1 MKARC
6 YGRVAPQA
14 TLRRLDLLGLR
25 CTGFKPDNW
34 HAQDG
39 YIVTSFGLTYQVFTP
54 LMSGSKVTFQ

>member
-1 MKARC
+1 MKARW

-25 CTGFKPDNW
+25 CTGFKPDSW
-34 HAQDG
+34 QAQDG
-39 YIVTSFGLTYQVFTP
+39 YILTSPGLTNQVFTP

>member
-25 CTGFKPDNW
+25 CTGFKPGSW
-34 HAQDG
+34 QAQEG
-39 YIVTSFGLTYQVFTP
+39 YIVTSPGLTYQVFTP

>member
-1 MKARC
+1 MKVRW

-25 CTGFKPDNW
+25 CTRFKPGCW
-34 HAQDG
+34 HAQEG
-39 YIVTSFGLTYQVFTP
+39 YILTSPGLTYQVFTP